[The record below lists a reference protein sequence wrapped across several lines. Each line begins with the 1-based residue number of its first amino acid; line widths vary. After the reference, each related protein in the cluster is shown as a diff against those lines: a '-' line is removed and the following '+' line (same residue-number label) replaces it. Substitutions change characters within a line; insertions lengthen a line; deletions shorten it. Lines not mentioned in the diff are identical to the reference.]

1 MAVIPTVESEIAIN
15 MPGLIRLD
23 VLVASSTCV
32 YMILLYV
39 CMPYI
44 FNIFH
49 YIPVF
54 WGSYA
59 IRICF
64 FVLLDGRPLPVRK
77 EVEQHRARQSLFLG
91 MVVPEWGTM
100 G

>member
-1 MAVIPTVESEIAIN
+1 MPSRAASGHQGIAVIPTVESEIAIN

-39 CMPYI
+39 CMPDI

-54 WGSYA
+54 WGQL
-59 IRICF
+59 CHQDMF
-64 FVLLDGRPLPVRK
+64 FG
-77 EVEQHRARQSLFLG
+77 AS
-91 MVVPEWGTM
+91 
-100 G
+100 